1 MEIITYTTVFN
12 EKMTQIIIP
21 TKYKNRNQIINK
33 IEELDIKGFTNIN
46 NNNIYLNVINS
57 ETKKYNFTKFINWVC
72 KINSTHR

>member
-21 TKYKNRNQIINK
+21 TEYKNRNKIINK

-57 ETKKYNFTKFINWVC
+57 ETKKDNFTQFINWVC
-72 KINSTHR
+72 TINSNP